1 MNTPTRSDTNAPLQQ
16 MSSSSSFLS
25 RGPRIVSTGV
35 QITPMQV
42 WLKWDDAASLPPLP
56 PSPPVTISVARP
68 IKKARLPGGQT
79 TLTQLVNDDSPS
91 SSPESVLSDFVP
103 TDVTLE
109 TIGAIRIPQIV
120 ENIILVALLQ
130 EIHENTIV
138 LMEQITQAYSWFRN
152 PAFGQRTWITE
163 DLPQAITAVQECP
176 VIVSVMG
183 LCDMKRFLPSISSV
197 NTYVLLKQLSVHHGY
212 NILLDLDQ
220 EAVNVVFKLQHEK
233 NNFGTNVFSHGTG
246 EMVNDDIFSLY
257 D

>member
-1 MNTPTRSDTNAPLQQ
+1 MNTPTHSDTKTPLPQ

-25 RGPRIVSTGV
+25 HGPRIVSTGV

-42 WLKWDDAASLPPLP
+42 WLKWDDVVSLPSLP
-56 PSPPVTISVARP
+56 NSPPVTISVARP
-68 IKKARLPGGQT
+68 TKKARLPGGQT
-79 TLTQLVNDDSPS
+79 TLTQLLNDESPDT
-91 SSPESVLSDFVP
+91 PAESVLSDTFP
-103 TDVTLE
+103 RDLH
-109 TIGAIRIPQIV
+109 TISTGTSNIPMIV
-120 ENIILVALLQ
+120 DNATLVALLH
-130 EIHENTIV
+130 EIHENITV
-138 LMEQITQAYSWFRN
+138 LMEQITEAYSWFHN

-163 DLPQAITAVQECP
+163 ELPQAIVAVKECP

-183 LCDMKRFLPSISSV
+183 LRDMKRFLPSIASV

-233 NNFGTNVFSHGTG
+233 NNFGTNVFCHGTG